1 SPSPRPGVPRLQ
13 SWSVPRDQANG
24 AATTCRGRF
33 SLAMSWG
40 SASSDGSI
48 SFDLAFTS
56 FLHADCQ
63 SNSRGTRKKVRPDGG
78 SCRIEVPMRVK
89 RTMDFAAD
97 RLPSCLL
104 ATARNWRA
112 SQADGLPCGH
122 EFAQGCEFA
131 QELWQAVKA
140 RQARM
145 TRVTRS
151 AGGPPAG
158 RPSATHPREL
168 ARLCGASPRSG
179 VRARWARYSH
189 SAAPGP

>member
-1 SPSPRPGVPRLQ
+1 
-13 SWSVPRDQANG
+13 
-24 AATTCRGRF
+24 
-33 SLAMSWG
+33 MSWG
-40 SASSDGSI
+40 SASSDVSI

-112 SQADGLPCGH
+112 SQADGLPCGY
-122 EFAQGCEFA
+122 EFAQGCEFCPGA
-131 QELWQAVKA
+131 LASGQGQAGTNDA
-140 RQARM
+140 RHPERRRATGREAISYSSARACAVV
-145 TRVTRS
+145 RRF
-151 AGGPPAG
+151 
-158 RPSATHPREL
+158 
-168 ARLCGASPRSG
+168 ASLR
-179 VRARWARYSH
+179 RACKMGSV
-189 SAAPGP
+189 